1 MWELIQQNRRKSLI
15 LFFLMGC
22 CLVLL
27 GYLLGAAYLP
37 PDGGMIGLSLALIV
51 WLILSLI
58 SFFAGDSIVL
68 GISGAQEVTPDIHPQ
83 LFNVVEEMKIAAS
96 MPAMPKVYIIDS
108 AAPNAFAT
116 GRKPETCAIAVTAGL
131 LAKLNRD
138 ELQGVVAHETSHIIN
153 RDVLFMTFAGIMLGS
168 IVLISEVFLRG
179 LWHSGGSSRR
189 YRSSSSRGGG
199 QGAAIIAVVA
209 IIFAILAPILAR
221 LLYFAISRR
230 REYLADASA
239 VRLTRY
245 PEGLASAL
253 SKIADSIEQLPR
265 ANKVTAPLYIVNPLK
280 NEGKKLS
287 DWSSTHPP
295 ISERIKILRG
305 MAQGAGYLDY
315 QQSFS
320 RVTGTATLIPASEL
334 KDIAAVPVRTASSES
349 AVEPS
354 EKNLKRGVGDL
365 VRAMNGF
372 LFLNCEC
379 GLKIKIPPDF
389 KQPSLPC
396 PRCRRE
402 LQIPT
407 AELATVA
414 VGIQVASGK
423 LPADATAA
431 ASTKATYVRKSVGWE
446 SFQCAC
452 GRNLQLSPS
461 FIGSRIVCSKCGE
474 STTII
479 NSVTK

>member
-1 MWELIQQNRRKSLI
+1 MWELIQQNRRKSLV

-27 GYLLGAAYLP
+27 GYLLGASYLGP
-37 PDGGMIGLSLALIV
+37 NGGMIGISLALII

-68 GISGAQEVTPDIHPQ
+68 GISGAQEITPDIHPQ

-96 MPAMPKVYIIDS
+96 LPAMPKVYIIDS

-131 LAKLNRD
+131 LARLNRD
-138 ELQGVVAHETSHIIN
+138 ELQGVVAHETSHVVN

-179 LWHSGGSSRR
+179 LWYSGGSSRR
-189 YRSSSSRGGG
+189 YRSSSDRGGG
-199 QGAAIIAVVA
+199 QGAAIIAIVA
-209 IIFAILAPILAR
+209 IIFAILAPILAQ

-253 SKIADSIEQLPR
+253 AKIADSDEQLPR

-280 NEGKKLS
+280 REGEKLS
-287 DWSSTHPP
+287 DWTSTHPP

-320 RVTGTATLIPASEL
+320 HVTGNATLIPASGL
-334 KDIAAVPVRTASSES
+334 KDTAAVPVRIASSKS

-354 EKNLKRGVGDL
+354 EKSLKRGVGDL

-372 LFLNCEC
+372 LFLTCAC

-389 KQPSLPC
+389 KQSSLPC

-402 LQIPT
+402 LQVPT

-414 VGIQVASGK
+414 VGIE
-423 LPADATAA
+423 A
-431 ASTKATYVRKSVGWE
+431 ASTEATYVRKSDGWE

-452 GRNLQLSPS
+452 GKNLQLSPA
-461 FIGSRIVCSKCGE
+461 FKGSKIVCNSCGK
-474 STTII
+474 STTIV
-479 NSVTK
+479 SSETK

>member
-1 MWELIQQNRRKSLI
+1 
-15 LFFLMGC
+15 
-22 CLVLL
+22 
-27 GYLLGAAYLP
+27 
-37 PDGGMIGLSLALIV
+37 
-51 WLILSLI
+51 
-58 SFFAGDSIVL
+58 
-68 GISGAQEVTPDIHPQ
+68 
-83 LFNVVEEMKIAAS
+83 MKR
-96 MPAMPKVYIIDS
+96 P
-108 AAPNAFAT
+108 
-116 GRKPETCAIAVTAGL
+116 
-131 LAKLNRD
+131 
-138 ELQGVVAHETSHIIN
+138 IIN

-189 YRSSSSRGGG
+189 YRSSSDRGGG
-199 QGAAIIAVVA
+199 QGAAIIAIVA
-209 IIFAILAPILAR
+209 IIFAILAPILAQ

-253 SKIADSIEQLPR
+253 AKIADSDEQLPR

-280 NEGKKLS
+280 SEGKKLP
-287 DWSSTHPP
+287 DWTSTHPP

-320 RVTGTATLIPASEL
+320 SVTGNTTLIPASGL
-334 KDIAAVPVRTASSES
+334 KDTAAVPVRIASSES
-349 AVEPS
+349 AVRLS
-354 EKNLKRGVGDL
+354 EKSLKRGVGDL

-372 LFLNCEC
+372 LFLTCAC

-389 KQPSLPC
+389 KQSSLPC
-396 PRCRRE
+396 PRCRSE
-402 LQIPT
+402 LQVPA

-414 VGIQVASGK
+414 VGIE
-423 LPADATAA
+423 AA
-431 ASTKATYVRKSVGWE
+431 LAEATYVRKSNGWE

-452 GRNLQLSPS
+452 GKNLQLSPA
-461 FIGSRIVCSKCGE
+461 FKGSKIICNSCGKA
-474 STTII
+474 TTIVGSEI
-479 NSVTK
+479 R